1 MFRNIYGKRILFS
14 LRDRSTLIWTLI
26 FPLVLGTLFFAVFG
40 GIDTSGLLETFPL
53 GVVNDEAFMQDE
65 AFRAALESVSNE
77 DGLFELHMFESVTDA
92 DFALEN
98 GDITG
103 YIIAG
108 DIPTLIVTSDGISQT
123 IAKSFLDR
131 FVQTRNSISHILAT
145 NPAAA
150 SDLPLLLAPVN
161 FTEEI
166 SLSNN
171 PPSNILNYFYALLA
185 MVSMYGSFQGLITVV
200 YLQANMSAL
209 GARRT
214 VSPAKRWKLVLFD
227 LLGGLTIQFACLIL
241 LVAYLALVLG
251 IDFGPQVGLIL
262 LACLVSS
269 MLGVSFGAMVSITS
283 KLKANGKIAILI
295 SVSMLCV
302 FLSGLMVGG
311 LNYII
316 AQRAPVIAW
325 INPAARI
332 TDAFYSLYYYDTYE
346 HFFLNIGIVLG
357 MSIIMFLIT
366 AVFLRRQ
373 RYESI

>member
-14 LRDRSTLIWTLI
+14 LRDRSTMIWTLI

-40 GIDTSGLLETFPL
+40 GIDTSGLLETSPL
-53 GVVNDEAFMQDE
+53 GVVNDEAFRQDE
-65 AFRAALESVSNE
+65 AFKVALESVSGE
-77 DGLFELHMFESVTDA
+77 DGLFELHIFENTSDA
-92 DFALEN
+92 DSALEN

-103 YIIAG
+103 YVIAG
-108 DIPTLIVTSDGISQT
+108 DIPTLIITSDGISQT

-131 FVQTRNSISHILAT
+131 FIQTRSSIIHVIAT

-150 SDLPLLLAPVN
+150 ADLPALLAPVT

-166 SLSNN
+166 TLSNN
-171 PPSNILNYFYALLA
+171 PPSNVLNYFYALFA
-185 MVSMYGSFQGLITVV
+185 MVSMYGGFQGLNTVV

-214 VSPAKRWKLVLFD
+214 VSPAKRWKLVLYD
-227 LLGGLTIQFACLIL
+227 LLGGLTIQFACLVI
-241 LVAYLALVLG
+241 LVAYLSLVLG
-251 IDFGPQVGLIL
+251 IDFGSQVGLIL
-262 LACLVSS
+262 LTCLAGS
-269 MLGVSFGAMVSITS
+269 MLGVSFGAMVSVSS
-283 KLKANGKIAILI
+283 KFKENAKVAILI
-295 SVSMLCV
+295 SVSMLSV

-311 LNYII
+311 INYII
-316 AQRAPVIAW
+316 AQRAPIVAW

-332 TDAFYSLYYYDTYE
+332 TDAFYSLYFYDTYG
-346 HFFLNIGIVLG
+346 HFFLNIGIVFG
-357 MSIIMFLIT
+357 MSVIMFIIT

>member
-214 VSPAKRWKLVLFD
+214 VSPAKRWKLVLYD